1 MSTPAVVA
9 IDAMGGDAGPAA
21 TVPAAFAALADNP
34 TLELRLV
41 GREADLM
48 PLVDRGDPGLRGRI
62 ELVPAT
68 EVIAMD
74 DTPAEALR
82 RKRDSS
88 MRLALEDVKAGRAQA
103 CVSAG
108 NTGALMAVSR
118 FVLKTL
124 PGVDRPAIIS
134 AIPSIGG
141 HTYMLDLGA
150 NANCTPE
157 QLLQFAVMGTVVAAD
172 LRGIERP
179 SVGLLNIGTEAI
191 KGNETLRQAGRLLE
205 RSDLNYIGFIEGHD
219 IVSGRVDV
227 VVTDGFTGNVA
238 LKTMEGMARMLAE
251 AVRREVQRSWLNR
264 LIGAA
269 ARHIYRGLRFRL
281 DPRRHN
287 GASLVGLQGIV
298 IKSHGGADEV
308 AFQNAIRTAVVE
320 IDKGVPTHIGELLA
334 RQTDLEKAV

>member
-9 IDAMGGDAGPAA
+9 IDAMGGDTGPAT
-21 TVPAAFAALADNP
+21 TVPAALSAAAENP
-34 TLELRLV
+34 ALSLRLV
-41 GREADLM
+41 GRSEDILPLLANADDG
-48 PLVDRGDPGLRGRI
+48 VRGRVDV
-62 ELVPAT
+62 VPAT
-68 EVIAMD
+68 EMIAMD

-88 MRLALEDVKAGRAQA
+88 MRLALEEVKAGRAQA

-108 NTGALMAVSR
+108 NTGALMAISR

-124 PGVDRPAIIS
+124 PGIDRPAIIS
-134 AIPSIGG
+134 AIPSVAG

-150 NANCTPE
+150 NSNCTAE
-157 QLLQFAVMGTVVAAD
+157 QLFQFAVMGTVVASD
-172 LRGIERP
+172 LRGIDRP
-179 SVGLLNIGTEAI
+179 AVGLLNIGTEAI
-191 KGNETLRQAGRLLE
+191 KGSETLRHAGRLLE
-205 RSDLNYIGFIEGHD
+205 GSELNYAGFVEGHD

-251 AVRREVQRSWLNR
+251 TVRREVERSWLNR
-264 LIGAA
+264 LSGAV
-269 ARHIYRGLRFRL
+269 ARRLFRGLKIRL

-298 IKSHGGADEV
+298 IKSHGGADAL
-308 AFQNAIRTAVVE
+308 AFQNAINTASME
-320 IDKGVPTHIGELLA
+320 IEKGIPTHIGELLA
-334 RQTDLEKAV
+334 RQPDLEKAV